1 MHKQR
6 GKIRGTITDQIIFRL
21 DFLTLKD
28 LVLLKISPATM
39 KWKTIPQQNIY
50 RSIRTASLVGGKMK
64 NIFNIF
70 NSLTSV
76 NFDLP
81 DLHLRRLLVT

>member
-1 MHKQR
+1 MFYFHLTKHHTNIHTQPGKIRGTIFYFNLTKQHTNMHKQR

-39 KWKTIPQQNIY
+39 K
-50 RSIRTASLVGGKMK
+50 
-64 NIFNIF
+64 
-70 NSLTSV
+70 
-76 NFDLP
+76 
-81 DLHLRRLLVT
+81 